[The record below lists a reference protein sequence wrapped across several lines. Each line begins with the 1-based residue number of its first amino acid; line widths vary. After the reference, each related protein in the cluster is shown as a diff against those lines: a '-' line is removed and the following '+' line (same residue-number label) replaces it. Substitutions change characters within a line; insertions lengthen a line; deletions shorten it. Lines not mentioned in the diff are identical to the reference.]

1 MKVNI
6 YSDKFS
12 GTLSASE
19 VLGIIKSVF
28 KNSDIQAKF
37 FPVTDGGEGSTE
49 IFKHYNMPIY
59 QTVMKKDFAGNWIP
73 AESLSINN
81 QIFFESASLIG
92 VNNSILHPY
101 ELNTSCLSQIIRE
114 VDVLGLGGSKTVDG
128 GIGLLSSL
136 GIDFYSD
143 EELITDPK
151 PKDFARIS
159 SVKILDS
166 FTNLEMKVLTDTAI
180 PLLGN
185 NSAISAYGP
194 QKGLNRKEITQ
205 TQEQLQRIYE
215 LLATALKITLD
226 PYDKNTG
233 AAGGLSFVFEKIL
246 GCKIISGAEFFLKE
260 TSLIHKIPR
269 SPITVVCEGKFD
281 KTSLSGKVV
290 GEILR
295 HVSGD
300 RYFLGGQYD
309 YIDSNEFNGIYE
321 CGPKGLLNPKEE
333 LKNVAGKLLEQISI

>member
-1 MKVNI
+1 
-6 YSDKFS
+6 
-12 GTLSASE
+12 
-19 VLGIIKSVF
+19 
-28 KNSDIQAKF
+28 
-37 FPVTDGGEGSTE
+37 
-49 IFKHYNMPIY
+49 
-59 QTVMKKDFAGNWIP
+59 
-73 AESLSINN
+73 
-81 QIFFESASLIG
+81 
-92 VNNSILHPY
+92 
-101 ELNTSCLSQIIRE
+101 
-114 VDVLGLGGSKTVDG
+114 
-128 GIGLLSSL
+128 
-136 GIDFYSD
+136 
-143 EELITDPK
+143 
-151 PKDFARIS
+151 
-159 SVKILDS
+159 
-166 FTNLEMKVLTDTAI
+166 MKVLTDTAI

-215 LLATALKITLD
+215 LLATALNITLD
-226 PYDKNTG
+226 PYAKNTG

-246 GCKIISGAEFFLKE
+246 GCNIISGAEFFLKE

-309 YIDSNEFNGIYE
+309 YIDSNKFNGIYE

>member
-6 YSDKFS
+6 YRDKFS

-28 KNSDIQAKF
+28 K
-37 FPVTDGGEGSTE
+37 
-49 IFKHYNMPIY
+49 
-59 QTVMKKDFAGNWIP
+59 
-73 AESLSINN
+73 
-81 QIFFESASLIG
+81 
-92 VNNSILHPY
+92 
-101 ELNTSCLSQIIRE
+101 
-114 VDVLGLGGSKTVDG
+114 
-128 GIGLLSSL
+128 
-136 GIDFYSD
+136 
-143 EELITDPK
+143 
-151 PKDFARIS
+151 
-159 SVKILDS
+159 
-166 FTNLEMKVLTDTAI
+166 
-180 PLLGN
+180 
-185 NSAISAYGP
+185 
-194 QKGLNRKEITQ
+194 
-205 TQEQLQRIYE
+205 
-215 LLATALKITLD
+215 
-226 PYDKNTG
+226 
-233 AAGGLSFVFEKIL
+233 KIL